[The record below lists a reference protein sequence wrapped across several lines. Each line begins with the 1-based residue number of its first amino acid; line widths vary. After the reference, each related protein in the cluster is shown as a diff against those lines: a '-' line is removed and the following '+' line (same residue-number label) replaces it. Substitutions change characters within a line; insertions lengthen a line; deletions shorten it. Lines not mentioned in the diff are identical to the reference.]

1 MVDGK
6 VSYYDGVYFTYSGN
20 RLVCLGDER
29 EKHYITWTGDKPT
42 RWDVYYKDC
51 LDYFSDMTYND
62 RCPDAAIAFAID
74 LCAGH
79 FADPEGAD
87 MIVVLYALAPYLGTL
102 TNELVGN
109 VTATEGEEDDTE
121 KDFYDCNY
129 TYVKDGDGY
138 PTEVHIDV
146 KHDYWHNG
154 NTKTY
159 THQRVIYLEWEGT
172 AGMNPALTISQQED
186 AWYDLSGRRVE
197 HPTKGVFISKGKK
210 VVR

>member
-1 MVDGK
+1 
-6 VSYYDGVYFTYSGN
+6 
-20 RLVCLGDER
+20 
-29 EKHYITWTGDKPT
+29 
-42 RWDVYYKDC
+42 
-51 LDYFSDMTYND
+51 
-62 RCPDAAIAFAID
+62 
-74 LCAGH
+74 
-79 FADPEGAD
+79 

-109 VTATEGEEDDTE
+109 VTATEGED
-121 KDFYDCNY
+121 
-129 TYVKDGDGY
+129 
-138 PTEVHIDV
+138 
-146 KHDYWHNG
+146 DYWHNG